1 MEVFA
6 AKIDLGR
13 FSDFLHA
20 PVRLYLDHFRSEF
33 LAILHLEFLPES
45 WRKPMTFAVR
55 GWISCVTALFIAY
68 YFQLDE
74 PYWAG
79 MSAWLAMQPTSG
91 MTLSKGYY
99 RILGSIVGAAMGV
112 VLIAFFAQSPD
123 LFILAFALWMGLC
136 TLAAN
141 LLTNFRMYGAITA
154 GFTAGIV
161 SLSAY
166 TSPNKVLDIAMSR
179 GSATIIGI
187 ICTVVITAIFVSQ
200 GGREKVLGLIRQA
213 ISTTARRGAIPFDS
227 SLHDRI
233 AIGKPLIA
241 SLIGLEAEIEFAAVE
256 SAEFRIHS
264 GLSRSLV
271 AHLFG
276 VISEKRSLE
285 DHLKRVGMIQTPEAL
300 VFLNTTIKI
309 LEDAPALIDANE
321 WEKLLTTLREHHLHV
336 MTYDP
341 PALDMPQAVST
352 RFVLDRLCDLLLHY
366 ERVIVDWMDIQGG
379 WRRDPNLSLN
389 FHRDKLA
396 ATIHA
401 TRAML
406 AVIGAGIVWI
416 ATAWSSGALML
427 TQLAVISAFFSY
439 VPKPEVQSFNFF
451 KGSLLAAITA
461 FICTYYVLPHVDD
474 FLLFAL
480 VQGIFL
486 VPGATVILN
495 PKYSGIGFAYCVVF
509 MVIER
514 PLNPPDYDI
523 GFFLN
528 NALATILGCVGGIF
542 TYLLIVPDSSKLSR
556 WYVVRRTRRGLM
568 NIAGLVPIP
577 PSWTWQTRMFDRI
590 NRLYNPDKPPD
601 VTTDESYEGSLG
613 ALSLGNDMLRLRHL
627 IQEGKLD
634 KHVCNLAQSIV
645 ESFDM
650 ILSKPDLTVRASAEA
665 AYALR
670 NVTPPAQGERY
681 RAWLRMIGIADEMEA
696 FFALHSNFL
705 RPAWTK
711 LYD

>member
-1 MEVFA
+1 
-6 AKIDLGR
+6 
-13 FSDFLHA
+13 
-20 PVRLYLDHFRSEF
+20 
-33 LAILHLEFLPES
+33 
-45 WRKPMTFAVR
+45 VR
-55 GWISCVTALFIAY
+55 GWLSCVTALFIAY

-112 VLIAFFAQSPD
+112 VLISFFAQSPE

-166 TSPNKVLDIAMSR
+166 TSPNKVFDIAMSR

-187 ICTVVITAIFVSQ
+187 VCTVVITAIFVSQ
-200 GGREKVLGLIRQA
+200 GARQKVFGLLKQA
-213 ISTTARRGAIPFDS
+213 ISDAARRGAIPFGS

-233 AIGKPLIA
+233 VVGKPLIA
-241 SLIGLEAEIEFAAVE
+241 SLISLDAEIEFAAVE
-256 SAEFRIHS
+256 SAEFRIHA

-285 DHLKRVGMIQTPEAL
+285 DHIKRVGMIQDTETIAY
-300 VFLNTTIKI
+300 LNTTIKL
-309 LEDAPALIDANE
+309 LEDAPVLIAANE
-321 WEKLLTTLREHHLHV
+321 WEKLLKTFREHHLRV
-336 MTYDP
+336 LEYEP

-366 ERVIVDWMDIQGG
+366 ERAVLDWMDIQGG
-379 WRRDPNLSLN
+379 WKHDPNLSLN

-396 ATIHA
+396 ATIHGF
-401 TRAML
+401 RAMI
-406 AVIGAGIVWI
+406 AVIGAGIFWI

-439 VPKPEVQSFNFF
+439 VPKPEVQSFNFL
-451 KGSLLAAITA
+451 KGTLLATVAA
-461 FICTYYVLPHVDD
+461 FICTYYVLPYVDD

-480 VQGIFL
+480 VEGIFL
-486 VPGATVILN
+486 IPGATVILN
-495 PKYSGIGFAYCVVF
+495 PKYSGIGFAYCVLF
-509 MVIER
+509 IIIQH
-514 PLNPPDYDI
+514 PLNPMDYDI
-523 GFFLN
+523 SYFLN
-528 NALATILGCVGGIF
+528 NALATILGCVGGLF
-542 TYLLIVPDSSKLSR
+542 TYLLIIPDSSRLSR
-556 WYVVRRTRRGLM
+556 WYVVHRIRQGLR

-577 PSWTWQTRMFDRI
+577 PYWAWQTRMFDRI

-601 VTTDESYEGSLG
+601 VTADESYDGSLG
-613 ALSLGNDMLRLRHL
+613 ALNLGNDMLRLRHL

-634 KHVCNLAQSIV
+634 QQICSRAQSMV
-645 ESFDM
+645 ESFGM
-650 ILSKPDLTVRASAEA
+650 ITSKPNLTLRASAEA
-665 AYALR
+665 VFALR
-670 NVTPPAQGERY
+670 STTPPAQPEQR
-681 RAWLRMIGIADEMEA
+681 RAWLRLIGIADEIEA
-696 FFALHSNFL
+696 FFVLYPNFL
-705 RPAWTK
+705 KPAWVK